1 MRNTNS
7 RDFPVSDN
15 FPMLETVGYCAGE
28 NPLMRM
34 GESFLSEADS
44 SSMIVFIFGLNI
56 WYYYC
61 PMTKDKVRI
70 YIKPTCTT
78 CRKALRVLR
87 EKGADF
93 EAINYYEK
101 PFSKKGLTELIK
113 KLNFAPK
120 DLLRKN
126 EKIYKELRLSH
137 KDLSHSEIIDLMIKH
152 PDLIQRPIVDGKGK
166 VMLARPAEEIKRILE

>member
-1 MRNTNS
+1 MKI
-7 RDFPVSDN
+7 
-15 FPMLETVGYCAGE
+15 GE
-28 NPLMRM
+28 V
-34 GESFLSEADS
+34 FLSRVDS
-44 SSMIVFIFGLNI
+44 SLKIDFIFCLNI

-61 PMTKDKVRI
+61 PMTEDKLRI

-78 CRKALRVLR
+78 CRNVLKILS

-101 PFSKKGLTELIK
+101 PFSKKGLTELIN
-113 KLNFAPK
+113 KLNISPK

-126 EKIYKELRLSH
+126 EKVY
-137 KDLSHSEIIDLMIKH
+137 KDLGLSNRDLSDSEIIDLMIKH

-166 VMLARPAEEIKRILE
+166 VILARPAEEIKKIL

>member
-1 MRNTNS
+1 MKIG
-7 RDFPVSDN
+7 V
-15 FPMLETVGYCAGE
+15 V
-28 NPLMRM
+28 
-34 GESFLSEADS
+34 FLSRVDS
-44 SSMIVFIFGLNI
+44 SLKIDFIFCLNI

-61 PMTKDKVRI
+61 PMTEDKLRI

-78 CRKALRVLR
+78 CRNALKILS

-101 PFSKKGLTELIK
+101 PFSKKGLTELIN
-113 KLNFAPK
+113 KLNISPK

-126 EKIYKELRLSH
+126 EKVY
-137 KDLSHSEIIDLMIKH
+137 KDLGLSNRDLSDSEIIDLMIKH

-166 VMLARPAEEIKRILE
+166 VILARPAEEIKKIL

>member
-1 MRNTNS
+1 M
-7 RDFPVSDN
+7 VVA
-15 FPMLETVGYCAGE
+15 EV
-28 NPLMRM
+28 
-34 GESFLSEADS
+34 FLSREDS
-44 SSMIVFIFGLNI
+44 SIKIDFMFCLNI

-61 PMTKDKVRI
+61 PMTEDKLRI

-78 CRKALRVLR
+78 CRKALRILN
-87 EKGADF
+87 EKRTDF

-113 KLNFAPK
+113 KLNISPK

-126 EKIYKELRLSH
+126 EKIYKDLNLSH
-137 KDLSHSEIIDLMIKH
+137 KDLSDSQIIDLMIKH

-166 VMLARPAEEIKRILE
+166 VILARPAEEIKKILK